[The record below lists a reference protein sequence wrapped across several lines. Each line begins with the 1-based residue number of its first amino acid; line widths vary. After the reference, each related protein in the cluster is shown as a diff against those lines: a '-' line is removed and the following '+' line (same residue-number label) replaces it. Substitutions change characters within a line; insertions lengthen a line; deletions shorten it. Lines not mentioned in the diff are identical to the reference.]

1 MFFFCIWNNLEL
13 SYINESVRT
22 NMHKLS
28 RKAIGNGKRF
38 ASRNKWPWVISLM
51 QSLKNFVHDTTMNH
65 VSWKWEAVIY
75 LKLFMNQ
82 WHGGK
87 WKSPQKQNLA
97 MLYLVMPKV
106 HTTFKVF
113 KANVSSLSCTS
124 TDPANFV
131 SSHRTCL
138 CWCSGMWLSSVHV
151 SSWYYILI
159 AKADVIKLI
168 LKHGNVKW
176 SMKFKTR
183 RKQTLGQQSV

>member
-1 MFFFCIWNNLEL
+1 MTVSHKSHAVFEKLCPWHYHESCIMKMR
-13 SYINESVRT
+13 SCYI
-22 NMHKLS
+22 
-28 RKAIGNGKRF
+28 
-38 ASRNKWPWVISLM
+38 
-51 QSLKNFVHDTTMNH
+51 
-65 VSWKWEAVIY
+65 VIY

-183 RKQTLGQQSV
+183 RKQTLGHQSV

>member
-1 MFFFCIWNNLEL
+1 MTVSHKSHAVFEKLCPWHYHESCIMKMR
-13 SYINESVRT
+13 SCYI
-22 NMHKLS
+22 
-28 RKAIGNGKRF
+28 
-38 ASRNKWPWVISLM
+38 
-51 QSLKNFVHDTTMNH
+51 
-65 VSWKWEAVIY
+65 VIY

-138 CWCSGMWLSSVHV
+138 CCYADALVCDSHLCMCHHDIIFWLPKLMSSN
-151 SSWYYILI
+151 SSSNMVMSNGQWNS
-159 AKADVIKLI
+159 KPEEN
-168 LKHGNVKW
+168 KH
-176 SMKFKTR
+176 
-183 RKQTLGQQSV
+183 